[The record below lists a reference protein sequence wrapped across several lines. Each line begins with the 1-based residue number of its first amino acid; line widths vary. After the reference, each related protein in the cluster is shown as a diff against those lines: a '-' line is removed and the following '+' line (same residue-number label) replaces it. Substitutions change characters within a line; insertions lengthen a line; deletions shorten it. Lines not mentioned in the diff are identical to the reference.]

1 MGTFWVLFRRVVR
14 ALWFLPAMFSVAAL
28 VVVSAAILVSS
39 WFPFDVEVEKLPF
52 TISAD
57 AVESILTI
65 VASSMLAVAVF
76 ALSTLV
82 ALLNNVSQ
90 NATPRA
96 VPLIVADRA
105 AQTAISIFIGAF
117 LFSVVG
123 IIGLSAGIY
132 TELGRI
138 ILFSSSIFVVLIV
151 VWALLRWI
159 SEISRIGRVEETVER
174 AENAT
179 WAALERMGRAAQF
192 GCKARRTIP
201 ADAKALH
208 CNEIGYLQH
217 FDPAALQS
225 LACEHDLEIHLPIR
239 PGAYV
244 DSQTPLAWVEG
255 EADEACMS
263 DLRRAFLVGSRR
275 TFEYDPGF
283 GLVVLGEIAQR
294 ALSPSLNDPKTA
306 IHVAT
311 VQTRLLSGW
320 ETKREALAE
329 AQQHDRVSLTPL
341 DDAQMLRDAFDGLI
355 TDGAE
360 SREVINVV
368 LRSLHT
374 LQKIAPQRLG
384 GPAKQLAAELLE
396 RSFDTLAHEV
406 DIKSVRETAEAYG
419 FARAQ
424 NASGSEATH

>member
-1 MGTFWVLFRRVVR
+1 MGTFWVLFNRVVR
-14 ALWFLPAMFSVAAL
+14 ALWFLPAIFSVAAL

-39 WFPFDVEVEKLPF
+39 WFPFDVDTEKLPF

-132 TELGRI
+132 SELGRI
-138 ILFSSSIFVVLIV
+138 ILFSSSIFVVLVV

-159 SEISRIGRVEETVER
+159 SEISRIGRIEETVER

-179 WAALERMGRAAQF
+179 WSALKRMGRAGQF
-192 GCKARRTIP
+192 GCKARRSIP
-201 ADAKALH
+201 AQATPLN
-208 CNEIGYLQH
+208 CSEIGYLQH
-217 FDPAALQS
+217 FDPVALQKV
-225 LACEHDLEIHLPIR
+225 AEMKDLHIHLPIR
-239 PGAYV
+239 PGSYV
-244 DSQTPLAWVEG
+244 DHQTPLAWVEG
-255 EADEACMS
+255 DADEECM
-263 DLRRAFLVGSRR
+263 DELRSAFLVGSRR

-283 GLVVLGEIAQR
+283 GLIVLSEIAQR

-311 VQTRLLSGW
+311 VQTRLLADW
-320 ETKREALAE
+320 ESRWEALAE
-329 AQQHDRVSLTPL
+329 ADQHDRVSLVPV
-341 DDAQMLRDAFDGLI
+341 DDAEMLRAAFDGLV
-355 TDGAE
+355 TDGVE
-360 SREVINVV
+360 SREVVNVI

-374 LQKIAPQRLG
+374 IQKIAPQRLA
-384 GPAKQLAAELLE
+384 GPARQLAGEVLE
-396 RSFDTLAHEV
+396 RCYDTLAHEL
-406 DIKSVRETAEAYG
+406 DIEAVRETAIAYG
-419 FARAQ
+419 FEQAQ
-424 NASGSEATH
+424 DAGSNATH